1 MSDVDL
7 TDKKHKPSYPVP
19 AIDDVL
25 EDSPLKN
32 PVMPKAP
39 AFVHWMKQKNLEL
52 EPSLSALI
60 KMYGTSEDATV
71 DVVIGAL
78 SLGFLEDFVCA
89 TYFVCFLWLFD
100 TFAKAPFN
108 RLFAYSR
115 VAILAIKG
123 LNFILS
129 WLLFLA
135 MMVPFVAD
143 AVIVRL
149 RYMRFTFD
157 LVAMAI
163 EEKDHIEAVAVSSSE
178 RTEAYL
184 NVGALLVVATF
195 LRDSLHTYWYLSL
208 TESRTAD
215 TDEDDVQDPR
225 SPNEKAELVPMH
237 KVSDIVEN
245 NVNSSRH
252 SIVAIDEDCEVVETD
267 TINDADD
274 KLSRVSP
281 SGGFCKTS
289 VHEFF
294 VQVRLSMHTR
304 PLNTTLNEL
313 LNHVLEPTMG
323 DSIPAVGDAN
333 RFGVESNIDDSEE
346 HTLFGNGTLYR
357 PTKTHQMFSLSRSN
371 RSGFMTPLPS
381 GLRGPSNL
389 FKGSNIT
396 ITPNFDKWAKR
407 GIGWLAGI
415 LNDTIVVIS
424 GDHGQGPEFWQQ
436 RARRSRRVRYS
447 RGWSD
452 RLVRTSS
459 DAVGMIVDDATEQYD
474 ILNTLADITG
484 VPEGGF
490 EQDGVGRSL
499 KRKINNNPS
508 RKMSVVRGHLRLRYD
523 KLTDSMLLHDADKDH
538 DMKKDL
544 VPELTADERSEWIK
558 WRDAGRQVNSYYTR
572 HWEASVCLLQIVERR
587 IAGAHCSPCC

>member
-7 TDKKHKPSYPVP
+7 TDKKHKPSVFSIYRCT
-19 AIDDVL
+19 A
-25 EDSPLKN
+25 
-32 PVMPKAP
+32 
-39 AFVHWMKQKNLEL
+39 
-52 EPSLSALI
+52 LSALI

-163 EEKDHIEAVAVSSSE
+163 EEKDHIEAVAVSSS
-178 RTEAYL
+178 RGL
-184 NVGALLVVATF
+184 ML
-195 LRDSLHTYWYLSL
+195 
-208 TESRTAD
+208 
-215 TDEDDVQDPR
+215 
-225 SPNEKAELVPMH
+225 
-237 KVSDIVEN
+237 
-245 NVNSSRH
+245 
-252 SIVAIDEDCEVVETD
+252 SIVAIDEDCELVETD

-289 VHEFF
+289 VHEFCTRSIELLISLVLIPMF
-294 VQVRLSMHTR
+294 VVALSR
-304 PLNTTLNEL
+304 ASSPLNAYSALNTTLNEL

-357 PTKTHQMFSLSRSN
+357 RTT
-371 RSGFMTPLPS
+371 GFHGDLAFNVSVSDQDP
-381 GLRGPSNL
+381 
-389 FKGSNIT
+389 
-396 ITPNFDKWAKR
+396 PNV
-407 GIGWLAGI
+407 L
-415 LNDTIVVIS
+415 VI
-424 GDHGQGPEFWQQ
+424 
-436 RARRSRRVRYS
+436 
-447 RGWSD
+447 
-452 RLVRTSS
+452 
-459 DAVGMIVDDATEQYD
+459 AVES
-474 ILNTLADITG
+474 
-484 VPEGGF
+484 F
-490 EQDGVGRSL
+490 RF
-499 KRKINNNPS
+499 
-508 RKMSVVRGHLRLRYD
+508 H
-523 KLTDSMLLHDADKDH
+523 DS
-538 DMKKDL
+538 
-544 VPELTADERSEWIK
+544 T
-558 WRDAGRQVNSYYTR
+558 T
-572 HWEASVCLLQIVERR
+572 
-587 IAGAHCSPCC
+587 